1 MSFLWPAGLVAVA
14 LVPLGLM
21 LGRVIEQRRRRRLV
35 GLGGLG
41 LPRESAATAGAGAPI
56 ARRAIGLRHRVPAVL
71 FVIGFLVL
79 GVALARP
86 QASVSLPQIEG
97 TVILAFD
104 VSASMAADDLKPTRM
119 DAAKA
124 AAKDFLSHAPP
135 GVVIGIVA
143 FSDAGVAVQV
153 PTSDEVALVA
163 SIDRLNPAHG
173 TSLGQGIL
181 AAIAAVAHAESDTPP
196 DYYSNRSPD
205 PNPTTAPIAP
215 VAPGSHDSAVV
226 VLFTD
231 GENNESPDPIA
242 AAQTAADSGIRIDT
256 VGIGSAAGTTVDL
269 DGFKVHTQLDA
280 ATLQQ
285 VSQIT
290 RGTYYGADEV
300 TSLRSI
306 YSDVGSLLVTKSREI
321 EVTGL
326 LAGGAAILFL
336 AGALVSFAWL
346 GRLP

>member
-1 MSFLWPAGLVAVA
+1 
-14 LVPLGLM
+14 
-21 LGRVIEQRRRRRLV
+21 
-35 GLGGLG
+35 
-41 LPRESAATAGAGAPI
+41 
-56 ARRAIGLRHRVPAVL
+56 VPAAL
-71 FVIGFLVL
+71 FVVGFLVL

-86 QASVSLPQIEG
+86 QASVSLPQVEG

-104 VSASMAADDLKPTRM
+104 VSASMSADDLKPTRM

-124 AAKDFLSHAPP
+124 AAKDFVSHAPA

-153 PTSDEVALVA
+153 PTSDQVALLA

-181 AAIAAVAHAESDTPP
+181 AALTAVAHAESATPP

-205 PNPTTAPIAP
+205 PNPTLAP
-215 VAPGSHDSAVV
+215 VAPVAPASHSSAVV

-290 RGTYYGADEV
+290 KGTYYGADQV
-300 TSLRSI
+300 TALRSI

-336 AGALVSFAWL
+336 AGGLLSFAWL

>member
-1 MSFLWPAGLVAVA
+1 MSFLWPVGLVAIL

-21 LGRVIEQRRRRRLV
+21 LGRAIEQRRRRRLV
-35 GLGGLG
+35 ALGGLG
-41 LPRESAATAGAGAPI
+41 LPRALAATGAGASI
-56 ARRAIGLRHRVPAVL
+56 AGRTSGLRHRLPAAL

-86 QASVSLPQIEG
+86 QASVALPQVEG

-124 AAKDFLSHAPP
+124 AAKDFVSHAPP

-153 PTSDEVALVA
+153 PTSDQVALNA

-173 TSLGQGIL
+173 TSLGRGIL
-181 AAIAAVAHAESDTPP
+181 AALTAVARAESGTPS

-205 PNPTTAPIAP
+205 PNPTAAP
-215 VAPGSHDSAVV
+215 VAPGSHGSAVV
-226 VLFTD
+226 VLFSD

-290 RGTYYGADEV
+290 KGTYYGADQV
-300 TSLRSI
+300 TTLRSI
-306 YSDVGSLLVTKSREI
+306 YSDVGSLLVTKNRTI

-336 AGALVSFAWL
+336 AGALLSFAWL

>member
-1 MSFLWPAGLVAVA
+1 VSFLWPLGLVAML
-14 LVPLGLM
+14 LVPLGLV
-21 LGRVIEQRRRRRLV
+21 LGRAIERRRGRRLFA
-35 GLGGLG
+35 LGSLG
-41 LPRESAATAGAGAPI
+41 LPREAAGGAAPG
-56 ARRAIGLRHRVPAVL
+56 ARRAGTMRYRVPAAL

-86 QASVSLPQIEG
+86 QASVSLPQVEG

-124 AAKDFLSHAPP
+124 AAKDFVTHAPA

-143 FSDAGVAVQV
+143 FSDAGIAVQV
-153 PTSDEVALVA
+153 PTADQVALAA

-181 AAIAAVAHAESDTPP
+181 ASLAAVAHAESDTPP
-196 DYYSNRSPD
+196 DYYSNRSP
-205 PNPTTAPIAP
+205 APIASPAP
-215 VAPGSHDSAVV
+215 VAPGSHGSAVV
-226 VLFTD
+226 VLFSD

-242 AAQTAADSGIRIDT
+242 AAQTAADTGIRIDT
-256 VGIGSAAGTTVDL
+256 IGIGSAAGATVDL
-269 DGFKVHTQLDA
+269 NGFKVHTQLDA
-280 ATLQQ
+280 AMLQQ
-285 VSQIT
+285 VAQIT
-290 RGTYYGADEV
+290 KGTYYGASDV
-300 TSLRSI
+300 AGLRSI
-306 YSDVGSLLVTKSREI
+306 YSDVGSLLVTKSRQI

-326 LAGGAAILFL
+326 LAGAAAIVFL
-336 AGALVSFAWL
+336 AGALLSFAWL

>member
-1 MSFLWPAGLVAVA
+1 MSFLWPIGLVAIL
-14 LVPLGLM
+14 LVPLGLV
-21 LGRVIEQRRRRRLV
+21 LGRAIEQRRRRRLV

-41 LPRESAATAGAGAPI
+41 LPSAAAASGGAGASI
-56 ARRAIGLRHRVPAVL
+56 GRRATGLRYRIPAAL

-79 GVALARP
+79 GVASARP
-86 QASVSLPQIEG
+86 EASVSLPQVEG

-104 VSASMAADDLKPTRM
+104 VSASMSADDLKPTRM

-124 AAKDFLSHAPP
+124 AAKDFVSHAPP

-153 PTSDEVALVA
+153 PTSDEVALLA

-181 AAIAAVAHAESDTPP
+181 AALAAVAHAESGTPP

-205 PNPTTAPIAP
+205 PNPTTPP

-290 RGTYYGADEV
+290 KGTYYGADEV

-326 LAGGAAILFL
+326 LAGGAAVLFL
-336 AGALVSFAWL
+336 AGALLSFAWL

>member
-1 MSFLWPAGLVAVA
+1 VA
-14 LVPLGLM
+14 LL
-21 LGRVIEQRRRRRLV
+21 
-35 GLGGLG
+35 
-41 LPRESAATAGAGAPI
+41 
-56 ARRAIGLRHRVPAVL
+56 
-71 FVIGFLVL
+71 
-79 GVALARP
+79 
-86 QASVSLPQIEG
+86 
-97 TVILAFD
+97 
-104 VSASMAADDLKPTRM
+104 
-119 DAAKA
+119 
-124 AAKDFLSHAPP
+124 
-135 GVVIGIVA
+135 
-143 FSDAGVAVQV
+143 
-153 PTSDEVALVA
+153 A

-181 AAIAAVAHAESDTPP
+181 AAIAAVAHAESGTPP
-196 DYYSNRSPD
+196 DYYSNRSPG
-205 PNPTTAPIAP
+205 PNPTTAP

-290 RGTYYGADEV
+290 KGTYYGADEV

-306 YSDVGSLLVTKSREI
+306 YSDVGSLLVTKSHEI

-336 AGALVSFAWL
+336 AGALLSFAWL